1 MHEGNGLLV
10 ALLYYTGMRLGEAL
24 GLQWECVDFRR
35 KVIHVRQQVNLRKG
49 TITPP
54 KTKESIRDIPLPDE
68 LAEMLVRGFPQAF
81 VFPAP
86 DGTYYRNSS
95 SNRLW
100 RSLMERMA
108 ELGPDI
114 ETREDG
120 ASVLTPHYFRHNYAS
135 ILYNAG
141 VDVLSAQK
149 FLGHANVKVTLE
161 IYSHLSKE
169 KEDASAGAVM
179 DAFKKRLPESCQ
191 SESTK

>member
-1 MHEGNGLLV
+1 
-10 ALLYYTGMRLGEAL
+10 
-24 GLQWECVDFRR
+24 
-35 KVIHVRQQVNLRKG
+35 
-49 TITPP
+49 
-54 KTKESIRDIPLPDE
+54 
-68 LAEMLVRGFPQAF
+68 
-81 VFPAP
+81 
-86 DGTYYRNSS
+86 
-95 SNRLW
+95 
-100 RSLMERMA
+100 MERMA

-120 ASVLTPHYFRHNYAS
+120 ASILTPHYFRHNYAS

-179 DAFKKRLPESCQ
+179 DAFKKGCQ
-191 SESTK
+191 KVAKAKPQNEQKKKKKP